1 MNRKRHIVN
10 LLLLSRRTWGKLIRK
25 IFVNSLFSPH
35 PILLEIICLLS
46 WYHIANNWSLF
57 TWHGDFPLVECP
69 KTKHSKNN
77 NEEKSKQA
85 LNDSIFTLYDFLMII
100 LVVYLKIY
108 FEWLS
113 GDYRWITHLKCLTLK
128 HKNAREWKPGAFKLY
143 IHCLS
148 NLPNHSYRS
157 VSSLTEH
164 SSQGA
169 RLLSGIC
176 EFSKIIGKVWFCCD
190 F

>member
-1 MNRKRHIVN
+1 MNHKWRRKWQPIPIFLFGKSHGQRNLSGYSPRVTKSQTCMNHKRHIVN

-69 KTKHSKNN
+69 KTKHSKND

-108 FEWLS
+108 FE
-113 GDYRWITHLKCLTLK
+113 G
-128 HKNAREWKPGAFKLY
+128 
-143 IHCLS
+143 
-148 NLPNHSYRS
+148 
-157 VSSLTEH
+157 
-164 SSQGA
+164 
-169 RLLSGIC
+169 
-176 EFSKIIGKVWFCCD
+176 
-190 F
+190 